1 MWTRTW
7 VKKRLLFYLRF
18 RCRCFVQVTSCTNP
32 ANKTITWT
40 QEMRIQ
46 THVSDLPL
54 RTPQQSAPLWQGRTS
69 IPTGDTVPLLGRSD
83 HGSVA
88 PLLRQLPHLKIRMI
102 RHKECKLP
110 VSSETARKG
119 ESWKQ
124 FCCMC
129 YGIRQHFLPVQSF
142 FFLISLLFQL
152 CLCIFAHSYP

>member
-32 ANKTITWT
+32 VNKTITWT

-88 PLLRQLPHLKIRMI
+88 PLLRQLPHLKMRMI

-119 ESWKQ
+119 ETARKSETA
-124 FCCMC
+124 CAMASDNTSSL
-129 YGIRQHFLPVQSF
+129 YRAF
-142 FFLISLLFQL
+142 FF
-152 CLCIFAHSYP
+152 